1 MNNSSQEQIFTI
13 TLDDDKTIETLTSTA
28 NITVSDWDP
37 VSIPA
42 LTSSDII
49 TLNGSTYNYGSTS
62 IGTIESIDLS
72 KIESFTSFTNLY
84 KEEFDGRWPEYDRVM
99 DMCKEYPGLEI
110 AYRKFKEVY
119 KMVKEDYD
127 GKQRERKAK

>member
-1 MNNSSQEQIFTI
+1 VNNSSQEQIFTI